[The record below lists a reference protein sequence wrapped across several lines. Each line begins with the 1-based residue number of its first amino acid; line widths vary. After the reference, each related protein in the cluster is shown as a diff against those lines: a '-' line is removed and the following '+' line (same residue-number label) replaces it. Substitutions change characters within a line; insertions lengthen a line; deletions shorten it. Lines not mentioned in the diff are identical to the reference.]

1 MQRVSLGFLL
11 SYGYLLDSSLAVFF
25 VKWNLKLR
33 TVGSKFDNEC
43 NQSFQ
48 TRSGKTP
55 RQWTLLYQIGGY
67 PVMKLN
73 WAGDLDRNGN

>member
-1 MQRVSLGFLL
+1 MQTLALVSC
-11 SYGYLLDSSLAVFF
+11 YHTGYLLDSSLAVFF

-48 TRSGKTP
+48 TRSGKIP
-55 RQWTLLYQIGGY
+55 CQWTLLYQIGGHS
-67 PVMKLN
+67 VMRLN
-73 WAGDLDRNGN
+73 WAGDLDKNGN